1 MQLFKT
7 RHEFSKKTIQDFSN
21 QYGVTITYST
31 EQTSKLMDG
40 GRTPLLFKQISD
52 IGDQLC
58 TDKASLKKFI
68 EEITTKL
75 HPMSLSLYVL
85 NDDLW
90 KIMTRKDELPDK
102 MLPMITMPWFYWEKE
117 AEGRKN
123 PSGVRRKEDSAH
135 PLIINIEKEVL
146 KISGKG
152 GDFCGLLEGRIVD
165 RFKGVRSIIIPAS
178 TGPKKTV
185 PNYESQLFQ
194 VTINIKSSE
203 TLLYPT
209 PRKELD
215 YNFSE
220 HPKVFYSHGIQIIAE
235 GKDVV
240 LKVGNRRNTE
250 LRGKVLI
257 FIGKDFEQ
265 NDDSGNLLLFH
276 VWLSILN
283 RSSFR

>member
-1 MQLFKT
+1 MST
-7 RHEFSKKTIQDFSN
+7 RHEFSRKAIQDFSE
-21 QYGVTITYST
+21 QYGVTFTYSE
-31 EQTSKLMDG
+31 EQTSKLTDG
-40 GRTPLLFKQISD
+40 GRIPLLIDQISD

-58 TDKASLKKFI
+58 ADEASLKKFI

-75 HPMSLSLYVL
+75 HPISLSLYVL

-90 KIMTRKDELPDK
+90 KIMTRKHELPDK
-102 MLPMITMPWFYWEKE
+102 MLPMITMPWFYWKKE

-123 PSGVRRKEDSAH
+123 PSGVRRKEDSAQ
-135 PLIINIEKEVL
+135 PLTIDIKEEVL
-146 KISGKG
+146 RISGNG

-165 RFKGVRSIIIPAS
+165 RFTGVRPLIIPGS

-185 PNYESQLFQ
+185 PNYEAQFIQ
-194 VTINIKSSE
+194 IMINISSAE
-203 TLLYPT
+203 TLLYPI
-209 PRKELD
+209 PKKELD
-215 YNFSE
+215 YTFSE

-257 FIGKDFEQ
+257 FIGKDFEE
-265 NDDSGNLLLFH
+265 NDESSNLLLFH
-276 VWLSILN
+276 IWLSILN